1 MTFHAGLD
9 VAGRRVVCA
18 DGRADALPA
27 LSALLAAGA
36 NVDVVA
42 PTAATSI
49 RDLADRGL
57 LRHLARQ
64 LKADDL
70 DHAAIVVCGEQQEN
84 VRRLAAE
91 RGLAVSL
98 TPHANP
104 TKRPDGRTGKVIL
117 VGGGPGDPGLLT
129 VAGLAALSEAD
140 VVVVDRLAPLAAVRH
155 ARPDAEIIDVAKIPR
170 GAYTPQEQINDL
182 LIEHARAGKLVVRLK
197 GGDNFVF
204 GRGGE
209 EWQACA
215 AAGVEVQVIP
225 GVTSAVA
232 GPSLAG
238 IPLTHRSLTQGFTV
252 VSGHV
257 PPGDPASTLDW
268 HAVARTNTTL
278 VIMMGVSALPEICA
292 ALQEG
297 GLDPDTAAATVASA
311 GLPDQRIVR
320 GTLATIAR
328 DVAHAGLRPP
338 AITVVGAVAG
348 FRPGPDAGPALTR
361 AG

>member
-1 MTFHAGLD
+1 MTFHASLD

-36 NVDVVA
+36 LVDVVA
-42 PTAATSI
+42 PTTATSI
-49 RDLADRGL
+49 EDLAARGL

-64 LKADDL
+64 LRADDL
-70 DHAAIVVCGEQQEN
+70 DHAAIVVCSERQED
-84 VRRLAAE
+84 VRTLAAE

-98 TPHANP
+98 TPHAEP
-104 TKRPDGRTGKVIL
+104 STGCDGRPGKVIL

-129 VAGLAALSEAD
+129 VAGQAAVAAAD

-197 GGDNFVF
+197 GGDSFVF

-215 AAGVEVQVIP
+215 AAGTEVQVIP

-232 GPSLAG
+232 GPALAG

-268 HAVARTNTTL
+268 QAIARTNTTL
-278 VIMMGVSALPEICA
+278 VIMMGVSALPQICA
-292 ALQEG
+292 ALQAG
-297 GLDPDTAAATVASA
+297 GLPPDTAAATVASA
-311 GLPDQRIVR
+311 GLPDQRVVR
-320 GTLATIAR
+320 GTLATIAA
-328 DVAHAGLRPP
+328 DVADTGLRPP
-338 AITVVGAVAG
+338 AITIVGAVAA
-348 FRPGPDAGPALTR
+348 FRPDLDEPAPP
-361 AG
+361 A